1 VDSFWSLH
9 FRPEQEPE
17 SIFRFEPEQEPDP
30 ESTLKVCA
38 GAKPNFKGPISVVML
53 VGVKQN
59 GIETCFLTS
68 VVINHQSVTLG
79 GSTEHFTIMTNDGFK
94 GMAYAK

>member
-1 VDSFWSLH
+1 MDSCWSLH

-17 SIFRFEPEQEPDP
+17 SIFRFEPEQEPEP

-53 VGVKQN
+53 VGVN
-59 GIETCFLTS
+59 RMELRRVF
-68 VVINHQSVTLG
+68 
-79 GSTEHFTIMTNDGFK
+79 
-94 GMAYAK
+94 